1 MLINQFLLIR
11 KGNEIGA
18 LRITRITPNAQ
29 KPQPPADWLG
39 SVVYESYFSD
49 GKHPLAT
56 APQKTSSEL
65 HFGPWKGFGFHYSWR
80 SGNQYA
86 HVGPW
91 KFLFFVPDGM
101 LTVVDFWHGIDDDS
115 GLEFAATSATSITA
129 TNPNDSRLHWF
140 RYDNNLDVPCPVPTT
155 PTQS

>member
-1 MLINQFLLIR
+1 MPINQFLLIR

-56 APQKTSSEL
+56 APLARIT
-65 HFGPWKGFGFHYSWR
+65 
-80 SGNQYA
+80 
-86 HVGPW
+86 VGG
-91 KFLFFVPDGM
+91 LAISTHTLDHGSFF
-101 LTVVDFWHGIDDDS
+101 F
-115 GLEFAATSATSITA
+115 
-129 TNPNDSRLHWF
+129 
-140 RYDNNLDVPCPVPTT
+140 
-155 PTQS
+155 